1 MTTFHRSL
9 TVPMLVSAALLV
21 SGPPLLAQVV
31 ELVAVDVKTVGQG
44 YRTSKLTGMEVVNSE
59 NEEIGEI
66 DDFVI
71 GRDDHALFAV
81 LQVGGFL
88 GLGGHLVAVPFD
100 SLALEGADG
109 KIVLAGG
116 TRDALN
122 ELPEFEYQDN

>member
-1 MTTFHRSL
+1 MTAFHRSL

-44 YRTSKLTGMEVVNSE
+44 YRTSKLSGMEVVNSE

-88 GLGGHLVAVPFD
+88 SLGGHLVAVPFE
-100 SLALEGADG
+100 SLEVEDAGG
-109 KIVLAGG
+109 KILLAGG

-122 ELPEFEYQDN
+122 DLPEFEYQEN

>member
-1 MTTFHRSL
+1 M
-9 TVPMLVSAALLV
+9 
-21 SGPPLLAQVV
+21 
-31 ELVAVDVKTVGQG
+31 
-44 YRTSKLTGMEVVNSE
+44 VNTE

-71 GRDDHALFAV
+71 GRDDHAVFAV

-100 SLALEGADG
+100 SLAVEDADG

-122 ELPEFEYQDN
+122 ELPKFEYQDN

>member
-88 GLGGHLVAVPFD
+88 GLGGHLVAVPFE
-100 SLALEGADG
+100 SLEVEDAGG
-109 KIVLAGG
+109 KILLAGG

-122 ELPEFEYQDN
+122 DLPEFEYQEN

>member
-1 MTTFHRSL
+1 VRTLYRPL
-9 TVPMLVSAALLV
+9 TVPTLAAAALLMAA
-21 SGPPLLAQVV
+21 PPVLAQMV
-31 ELVAVDVKTVGQG
+31 ELVAVDVKAVAQG
-44 YRTSKLTGMEVVNSE
+44 YRASELTGKEVVNSE

>member
-100 SLALEGADG
+100 SLEVEDADG
-109 KIVLAGG
+109 KAVLAGG

-122 ELPEFEYQDN
+122 DLPKFEYQEN

>member
-1 MTTFHRSL
+1 MTTFCRSI
-9 TVPMLVSAALLV
+9 TVPMLASAALLV
-21 SGPPLLAQVV
+21 AGPPLLAQVV
-31 ELVAVDVKTVGQG
+31 ELVAIDVKTVGQG

-71 GRDDHALFAV
+71 GRDDHALFVV

-88 GLGGHLVAVPFD
+88 GVGGHLVALPFD
-100 SLALEGADG
+100 SLAIEGAGD
-109 KIVLAGG
+109 KITLAGG

-122 ELPEFEYQDN
+122 DLPEFEYQEN

>member
-88 GLGGHLVAVPFD
+88 SLGGHLVAVPFE
-100 SLALEGADG
+100 SLEVEDAGG
-109 KIVLAGG
+109 KILLAGG

-122 ELPEFEYQDN
+122 DLPEFEYQEN

>member
-1 MTTFHRSL
+1 MRTFCRSL
-9 TVPMLVSAALLV
+9 TVPILISAALLV
-21 SGPPLLAQVV
+21 TGPAVLAQIV
-31 ELVAVDVKTVGQG
+31 ELVTVDVKAVAQG
-44 YRTSKLTGMEVVNSE
+44 YRASKLTGKEVINSK

-71 GRDDHALFAV
+71 GRDDHAVFAV

-100 SLALEGADG
+100 SLALEDAGG

-122 ELPEFEYQDN
+122 ELPEFEYRDN